1 MATSVFDPVEAA
13 AGARDRRSFEIN
25 PSFQYYAA
33 FLATALVTAANLLL
47 ASYAGYWSAAIVYL
61 AAISL
66 SAVWLGS
73 GPVVF
78 EAILTAAAWDFLFI
92 PPRFTFTI
100 SRAEDALMLALYFV
114 VSLCSG
120 LATARLRASERLLR
134 EQGAQLSAVNSLACS
149 LAGSGSADEIL
160 SQGLDAIRQAAG
172 CDAIAILAD
181 GGALR
186 ERAEDGWEPLDAA
199 ARGAARRCFESG
211 SGAGRY
217 EEGEPAGEW
226 HFLPLSSP
234 KGRLGVVGFRPAREA
249 RRNESELARLAAL
262 VSIVALALS
271 REPFKGGGSGARSYS

>member
-1 MATSVFDPVEAA
+1 MANSVFDPIEAA
-13 AGARDRRSFEIN
+13 AGSRGRPFYEVN
-25 PSFQYYAA
+25 PSSQYYAA
-33 FLATALVTAANLLL
+33 FLVAAAVTAANLLL

-78 EAILTAAAWDFLFI
+78 EAILTAAAWDYLFI

-120 LATARLRASERLLR
+120 LATARLRAGERLLR
-134 EQGAQLSAVNSLACS
+134 EQSAQLSAVNSLATS
-149 LAGSGSADEIL
+149 LAGIGSPGEIL
-160 SQGLDAIRQAAG
+160 SQGLDSIRQAAG

-181 GGALR
+181 GGTLR
-186 ERAEDGWEPLDAA
+186 DRAEDGWEPLDMP
-199 ARGAARRCFESG
+199 AREAARRCFESG
-211 SGAGRY
+211 APAGRFG
-217 EEGEPAGEW
+217 EGGPAGEW

-234 KGRLGVVGFRPAREA
+234 KGRLGVVGIRPAREA

-262 VSIVALALS
+262 ASIVALALS
-271 REPFKGGGSGARSYS
+271 RESTADGR